1 MREEMNERIG
11 RWGQVRIYTGK
22 FYRIFL
28 HERGW
33 KFIAFAVVIAVLLSV
48 VMGDK
53 MFVEKE
59 FTRTGMFAIVTAM
72 IWVGVFNSIQNIC
85 RERDIIKREHRT
97 GLHISSY
104 VAAHLIFQAT
114 LCAVQAVLM
123 LVIFGFFMDLPS
135 EGVVTGSYY
144 IDAFICFF
152 LVLFAS
158 DTMGL
163 AVSSVVKSTT
173 AAMTVMPFLLIIQLI
188 FSGSIFPLTGP
199 AQKVSALTISKWG
212 QRVLCIEANLNE
224 IPSVALEQEL
234 EELKQ
239 FDGMDILVDL
249 LPDDMIRDMS
259 SDMTYRKIYNYE
271 PDLVTRRWLYLLGF
285 AAAFSA
291 FSILSLEFVDKDRR

>member
-1 MREEMNERIG
+1 MNERVG

-28 HERGW
+28 HEKGW
-33 KFIAFAVVIAVLLSV
+33 KFIAFAVIIAVLLSV

-59 FTRTGMFAIVTAM
+59 STRTGMFAIVTAM

-85 RERDIIKREHRT
+85 REREIIKREHRT
-97 GLHISSY
+97 GLHISAY
-104 VAAHLIFQAT
+104 VAAHMIFQAA

-123 LVIFGFFMDLPS
+123 LVIFGFFMELPS

-152 LVLFAS
+152 LVLYAA
-158 DTMGL
+158 DMMGL

-173 AAMTVMPFLLIIQLI
+173 TAMTVMPFLLIIQLI

-239 FDGMDILVDL
+239 FEGMDLLVDL
-249 LPDDMIRDMS
+249 LPDDLIRDMS

-271 PDLVTRRWLYLLGF
+271 PDLVTRRWLYLIGF
-285 AAAFSA
+285 AVAFGA

>member
-1 MREEMNERIG
+1 MNERVG

-28 HERGW
+28 HEKGW
-33 KFIAFAVVIAVLLSV
+33 KFIAFAVIIAVLLSV

-85 RERDIIKREHRT
+85 REREIIKREHRT
-97 GLHISSY
+97 GLHISAY
-104 VAAHLIFQAT
+104 VAAHMIFQAA

-123 LVIFGFFMDLPS
+123 LVIFGFFMEPPS

-152 LVLFAS
+152 LVLYAA
-158 DTMGL
+158 DMMGL

-173 AAMTVMPFLLIIQLI
+173 TAMTVMPFLLIIQLI

-239 FDGMDILVDL
+239 FEGMDLLVDL
-249 LPDDMIRDMS
+249 LPDDLIRDMS

-271 PDLVTRRWLYLLGF
+271 PDLVTRRWLYLIGF
-285 AAAFSA
+285 AVAFGA

>member
-1 MREEMNERIG
+1 MNERVG

-28 HERGW
+28 HEKGW
-33 KFIAFAVVIAVLLSV
+33 KFIAFAVIIAVLLSV

-85 RERDIIKREHRT
+85 REREIIKREHRT
-97 GLHISSY
+97 GLHISAY
-104 VAAHLIFQAT
+104 VAAHMIFQAA

-123 LVIFGFFMDLPS
+123 LVIFGFFMELPS

-152 LVLFAS
+152 LVLYAA
-158 DTMGL
+158 DMMGL

-173 AAMTVMPFLLIIQLI
+173 TAMTVPSDHPAYFFRIHISADRTRTESFRAHHQQMGTACAVYRGE
-188 FSGSIFPLTGP
+188 SERDTVSCAGTG
-199 AQKVSALTISKWG
+199 TG
-212 QRVLCIEANLNE
+212 RTEA
-224 IPSVALEQEL
+224 V
-234 EELKQ
+234 
-239 FDGMDILVDL
+239 
-249 LPDDMIRDMS
+249 
-259 SDMTYRKIYNYE
+259 
-271 PDLVTRRWLYLLGF
+271 
-285 AAAFSA
+285 
-291 FSILSLEFVDKDRR
+291 

>member
-1 MREEMNERIG
+1 MNERVG

-28 HERGW
+28 HEKGW
-33 KFIAFAVVIAVLLSV
+33 KFIAFAVIIAVLLSV

-85 RERDIIKREHRT
+85 REREIIKREHRT
-97 GLHISSY
+97 GLHISAY
-104 VAAHLIFQAT
+104 VAAHMIFQAA

-123 LVIFGFFMDLPS
+123 LVIFGFFMELPS

-152 LVLFAS
+152 LVLYAS
-158 DTMGL
+158 DMMGL

-173 AAMTVMPFLLIIQLI
+173 TAMTVMPFLLIIQLI

-224 IPSVALEQEL
+224 IPSVALEQE
-234 EELKQ
+234 
-239 FDGMDILVDL
+239 
-249 LPDDMIRDMS
+249 
-259 SDMTYRKIYNYE
+259 
-271 PDLVTRRWLYLLGF
+271 PDLVTRRWLYLIGF
-285 AAAFSA
+285 AVAFGA

>member
-1 MREEMNERIG
+1 MNERVG

-28 HERGW
+28 HEKGW
-33 KFIAFAVVIAVLLSV
+33 KFIAFAVIIAVLLSV

-85 RERDIIKREHRT
+85 REREIIKREHRT
-97 GLHISSY
+97 GLHISAY
-104 VAAHLIFQAT
+104 VAAHMIFQAA

-123 LVIFGFFMDLPS
+123 LVIFGFFMELPS

-152 LVLFAS
+152 LVLYAA
-158 DTMGL
+158 DMMGL

-173 AAMTVMPFLLIIQLI
+173 TSMTVMPFLLIIQLI

-239 FDGMDILVDL
+239 FEGMDLLVDL
-249 LPDDMIRDMS
+249 LPDDLIRDMS

-271 PDLVTRRWLYLLGF
+271 PDLVTRRWLYLIGF
-285 AAAFSA
+285 AVAFGA

>member
-1 MREEMNERIG
+1 MTEETRNDGHPEG
-11 RWGQVRIYTGK
+11 T
-22 FYRIFL
+22 
-28 HERGW
+28 
-33 KFIAFAVVIAVLLSV
+33 
-48 VMGDK
+48 
-53 MFVEKE
+53 EKQS
-59 FTRTGMFAIVTAM
+59 RHSSLAAKLV

-85 RERDIIKREHRT
+85 REREIIKREHRT
-97 GLHISSY
+97 GLHISAY
-104 VAAHLIFQAT
+104 VAAHMIFQAA

-123 LVIFGFFMDLPS
+123 LVIFGFFMELPS

-152 LVLFAS
+152 LVLYAA
-158 DTMGL
+158 DMMGL

-173 AAMTVMPFLLIIQLI
+173 TAMTVMPFLLIIQLI

-239 FDGMDILVDL
+239 FEGMDLLVDL
-249 LPDDMIRDMS
+249 LPDDLIRDMS

-271 PDLVTRRWLYLLGF
+271 PDLVTRRWLYLIGF
-285 AAAFSA
+285 AVAFGA

>member
-1 MREEMNERIG
+1 MNERVG

-22 FYRIFL
+22 FCRIFL
-28 HERGW
+28 HEKGW
-33 KFIAFAVVIAVLLSV
+33 KFIAFAVIIAVLLSV

-85 RERDIIKREHRT
+85 REREIIKREHRT
-97 GLHISSY
+97 GLHISAY
-104 VAAHLIFQAT
+104 VAAHMIFQAA

-123 LVIFGFFMDLPS
+123 LVIFGFFMELPS

-152 LVLFAS
+152 LVLYAS
-158 DTMGL
+158 DMMGL

-173 AAMTVMPFLLIIQLI
+173 TAMTVMPFLLIIQLI

-239 FDGMDILVDL
+239 FEGMDLLVDL
-249 LPDDMIRDMS
+249 LPDDLIRDMS

-271 PDLVTRRWLYLLGF
+271 PDLVTRRWLYLIGF
-285 AAAFSA
+285 AVAFGA

>member
-1 MREEMNERIG
+1 MNERVG

-28 HERGW
+28 HEKGW
-33 KFIAFAVVIAVLLSV
+33 KFIAFAVIIAVLLSV

-85 RERDIIKREHRT
+85 REREIIKREHRT
-97 GLHISSY
+97 GLHISAY
-104 VAAHLIFQAT
+104 VAAHMIFQAA

-123 LVIFGFFMDLPS
+123 LVIFGFFMELPS

-152 LVLFAS
+152 LVLYAA
-158 DTMGL
+158 DMMGL

-173 AAMTVMPFLLIIQLI
+173 TAMTVMPFLLIIQLI

-239 FDGMDILVDL
+239 FEGMDLLVDL
-249 LPDDMIRDMS
+249 LPDDLIRDMS
-259 SDMTYRKIYNYE
+259 SDMTYLKIYNYE
-271 PDLVTRRWLYLLGF
+271 PDLVTRRWLYLIGF
-285 AAAFSA
+285 AVAFGA